1 VTLPDCIH
9 CPTPEYTD
17 QARAAKFQGTVKFDA
32 VIDEK
37 GNAVRLA
44 VVKGDR
50 HGLTP
55 QAMKAIKS
63 WKFKAATKNGDI
75 VTVCVVIEVTLR
87 LY

>member
-1 VTLPDCIH
+1 MPDCIH